1 MPPTSICWV
10 PRRAG
15 TASATTT
22 RMCRWPRSTTPSGS
36 TARSVPT
43 TGSCT
48 RWTAPARRIRAA
60 WPAAS
65 SSPATACWWPA
76 PRRKA

>member
-10 PRRAG
+10 PRRSR

-43 TGSCT
+43 TGCCT